1 MRDTGGVP
9 ASIELSA
16 TLATTLTSWFDDQ
29 NLVTPSID
37 YAVFDRG
44 GVIFQHGVGE
54 FQLDGRAPQV
64 DTVYRIAS
72 MSKSFEMAAVLVL
85 VERGELGLD
94 DLVSGHVAEFTDPV
108 DAFGVTMPVTVRM
121 LMSNSSAL
129 PEDNGW
135 ADHEL
140 GLSRA
145 DFLAEIARGL
155 HFAGTPGFGYQ
166 YSNIGFWLLGV
177 IVENVSG
184 QSFERFAT
192 TELLEPLGLT
202 DTRYSVGEY
211 PEADEQRIAHGFG
224 SFDEG
229 ATWFSR
235 PVVGTGI
242 GGCAASMFS
251 TVSDIASW
259 SAWLSSAFDPNNS
272 DDTVLT
278 RASRRLMQRIH
289 TSMPAPAERPAEQ
302 QLEGIGYGFGLMV
315 ENDVRF
321 GLISQHS
328 GGLPGWSS
336 NMRWHQET
344 GIGVVVFANTNG
356 VKPGIAATAIL
367 RAVLDEAQPPARVI
381 SVWPETRAAATAI
394 DEAIRAGEPIT
405 VADEIFSPN
414 LLSDV
419 PADVRAARL
428 EKLVT
433 ELGGL
438 TRSAAPIADRLLWA
452 TSEAHLAWSIPATD
466 GDLECRIELTPTS
479 PPLLQ
484 RLEIERR
491 TADTGLSSVIRHY
504 RPEF

>member
-1 MRDTGGVP
+1 VRDTGGVP
-9 ASIELSA
+9 APLELPAALVS
-16 TLATTLTSWFDDQ
+16 TLTTWFDEQ
-29 NLVTPSID
+29 NLVTPSIN
-37 YAVFDRG
+37 YAVFDRT
-44 GVIFQHGVGE
+44 GVVFQNGIGE
-54 FQLDGRAPQV
+54 FQLDGRAPQL

-85 VERGELGLD
+85 VERGLLGLD
-94 DLVSGHVAEFTDPV
+94 DRVSDLVDEFSDPV
-108 DAFGVTMPVTVRM
+108 DPFGAPMPVTVRM

-145 DFLAEIARGL
+145 DFLAVIARGL
-155 HFAGTPGFGYQ
+155 HFAGTPGYGYQ

-177 IVENVSG
+177 IVENVTG
-184 QSFERFAT
+184 QSYEEFAT
-192 TELLEPLGLT
+192 ATLLEPLGLG
-202 DTRYSVGEY
+202 DTRFSVGDY
-211 PEADEQRIAHGFG
+211 PQGDEQRIAHGFG

-229 ATWFSR
+229 ATWFDR

-251 TVSDIASW
+251 TVSDIAAW
-259 SAWLSSAFDPNNS
+259 SAWLSSAFDEQNP
-272 DDTVLT
+272 DDTVLS

-289 TSMPAPAERPAEQ
+289 TSMPAPSDRPAEQ
-302 QLEGIGYGFGLMV
+302 QVEGIGYGLGLMV

-321 GLISQHS
+321 GLIAQHS

-336 NMRWHQET
+336 NMRWHQES

-367 RAVLDEAQPPARVI
+367 RAVLERFDPPAREI
-381 SVWPETRAAATAI
+381 ALWPETLAAATAL
-394 DEAIRAGEPIT
+394 DDAIRAGDPVT
-405 VADEIFSPN
+405 VAGDIFSPN

-428 EKLVT
+428 AKLVD
-433 ELGGL
+433 EVGGL
-438 TRSAAPIADRLLWA
+438 TLSAAPIADRLLWA
-452 TSEAHLAWSIPATD
+452 TSEAHVVWSVPGAR
-466 GDLECRIELTPTS
+466 GDLECRIEMTPTS
-479 PPLLQ
+479 PPMVQ
-484 RLEIERR
+484 RLEVEKR
-491 TADTGLSSVIRHY
+491 TPVTPLASVIRRY
-504 RPEF
+504 APKS

>member
-1 MRDTGGVP
+1 MRDTGWVP

-16 TLATTLTSWFDDQ
+16 ALATTLTDWFDDRE
-29 NLVTPSID
+29 LVTPSIN

-85 VERGELGLD
+85 VERGLLGLD
-94 DLVSGHVAEFTDPV
+94 DSVAGLVAEFTDPV
-108 DAFGVTMPVTVRM
+108 DAAGVAIPVTVRM

-140 GLSRA
+140 GLSRD
-145 DFLAEIARGL
+145 DFLATVARGL
-155 HFAGTPGFGYQ
+155 HFAGIPGFGYQ

-184 QSFERFAT
+184 QSFEAFAA
-192 TELLEPLGLT
+192 TELLEPLGLD
-202 DTRYSVGEY
+202 DTRYSVGDY
-211 PEADEQRIAHGFG
+211 AQHDQQRIAHGYG
-224 SFDEG
+224 SFDKG
-229 ATWFSR
+229 ASWFSR
-235 PVVGTGI
+235 PFVGTGI

-251 TVSDIASW
+251 TVADIAVW
-259 SAWLSSAFDPNNS
+259 SGWLSSAFDPDNS
-272 DDTVLT
+272 DDTVLS

-289 TSMPAPAERPAEQ
+289 TSMPAPADRPSEP

-356 VKPGIAATAIL
+356 VKPGIAAAGIL
-367 RAVLDEAQPPARVI
+367 RAVLDEVRPPARQI
-381 SVWPETRAAATAI
+381 TLWPETLAAARAI
-394 DEAIRAGEPIT
+394 DDAVRSGTSIT
-405 VADEIFSPN
+405 VAENIFSPN

-428 EKLVT
+428 ATLVT

-438 TRSAAPIADRLLWA
+438 AETTPIADRLLWA
-452 TSEAHLAWSIPATD
+452 TSEAHVAWSVGGVE

-491 TADTGLSSVIRHY
+491 KDVTALSSVIRHY
-504 RPEF
+504 LPRS